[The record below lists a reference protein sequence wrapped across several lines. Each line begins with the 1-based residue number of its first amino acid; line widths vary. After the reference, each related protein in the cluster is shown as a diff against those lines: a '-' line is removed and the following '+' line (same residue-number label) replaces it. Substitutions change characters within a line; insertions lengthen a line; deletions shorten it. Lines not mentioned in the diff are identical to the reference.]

1 MFDRNP
7 IEFAFEE
14 MFESISSHE
23 EVLIIFI
30 IAMAIFVAIM
40 AIIGIALYI
49 FNGVVITALS
59 KKIGYKYGY
68 LAWIPFIHGFTTL
81 WVLMDMAGDKPF
93 SLFGGKI
100 TLKNRR
106 TPFFILL
113 GVSLVMPIFGFI
125 IGLISAIPLIGK
137 IIYIFGMLFI
147 YAVAYSTQCISY
159 VYLRDVGE
167 LFKED
172 KVKNR
177 TTSIVVSIIDAL
189 FTGIISRTIYL
200 ATMLKDH
207 PVTPKE

>member
-14 MFESISSHE
+14 MFEAFSSHE
-23 EVLIIFI
+23 EVLIVFI
-30 IAMAIFVAIM
+30 IAMAIFMAIM

-59 KKIGYKYGY
+59 KKTGYKYGY
-68 LAWIPFIHGFTTL
+68 LVWIPFIHGYTTL

-106 TPFFILL
+106 ISFYILL
-113 GVSLVMPIFGFI
+113 GVALVMPIFGFI

-137 IIYIFGMLFI
+137 IIYIFGMLLI
-147 YAVAYSTQCISY
+147 YAISYSMQCINY

-167 LFKED
+167 LFKKD

-177 TTSIVVSIIDAL
+177 TVSIVVAIIDAL
-189 FTGIISRTIYL
+189 FTGNISRTIYL

-207 PVTPKE
+207 PVDPKE